1 MVLIVDGDLDSLA
14 SAIKSEGAS
23 KVYWYADRTLL
34 KEGLSVGLL
43 SGNLLAKQQLS
54 LEDALALWDD
64 AVLYGAKPKKVA
76 SKKKAKEV
84 VEEVVV
90 DAEQSLD

>member
-1 MVLIVDGDLDSLA
+1 MVLIVDGDLNSLA
-14 SAIKSEGAS
+14 SAIESEGAS

-76 SKKKAKEV
+76 SKKKAKAV
-84 VEEVVV
+84 VEEVAEKSV
-90 DAEQSLD
+90 D